1 MLHEPLISAY
11 PKETGSKKPRLNQ
24 ENPGKV
30 ACFGQRSHLS
40 SPGRPSYA
48 AGSCLCRRSWW
59 PRSPPSRGSSRT
71 SPWRRCPPRASD
83 RARTSPPSYAPRR
96 PSLPFPPSQSPT
108 TSKREQISPP
118 RATSRSLLG
127 AGRLPF
133 PRVHH
138 VHGRDH
144 RIRGDPVERAKG
156 EAYYVRTLSL
166 SPAVPSPFNS
176 SSRVWC
182 LSGNGKSATSV
193 ITVI

>member
-11 PKETGSKKPRLNQ
+11 PKETGSEKPRLNQ

-83 RARTSPPSYAPRR
+83 RARTSPPSYARRR
-96 PSLPFPPSQSPT
+96 PSLPFPSLPPKAQRQANENRSVLLAPPQDPFLGQGGCHSREST
-108 TSKREQISPP
+108 TFMVATTEFEETRWRGRRERRI
-118 RATSRSLLG
+118 TS
-127 AGRLPF
+127 
-133 PRVHH
+133 V
-138 VHGRDH
+138 
-144 RIRGDPVERAKG
+144 
-156 EAYYVRTLSL
+156 LSL
-166 SPAVPSPFNS
+166 SPPLSPLPLIHLLVFGVCPETANP
-176 SSRVWC
+176 
-182 LSGNGKSATSV
+182 LPP
-193 ITVI
+193 